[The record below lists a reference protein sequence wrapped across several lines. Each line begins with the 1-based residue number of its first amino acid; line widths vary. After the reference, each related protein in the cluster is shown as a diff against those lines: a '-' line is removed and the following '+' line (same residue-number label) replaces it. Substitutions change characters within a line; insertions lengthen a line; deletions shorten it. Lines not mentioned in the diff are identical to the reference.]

1 MSTLPKI
8 MGERRGR
15 SILLLTC
22 LALGQA
28 TATGIAAFATRD
40 VFAAFRDA
48 SSALPFLALTFVA
61 LSGLAIGLFR
71 FRERLTAE
79 KVGQHY
85 AASLRIKLFKHMARV
100 SARDVAARR
109 NGSLAL
115 RFVGDLTAVR
125 AWISMGLARLISAL
139 IVLPV
144 AAGVLFYMNFEI
156 GLAATVP
163 IAIGLLISAVLGP
176 RLGPAHKRLRA
187 RRARLAADM
196 SERIPHAPE
205 LRLLGRIRT
214 ETRQIEVKTEKL
226 VDAALER
233 ARGAAMLRAIPDV
246 VSGITAASVFG
257 VALHRGLPAAEAA
270 GCLAAVGLMIQP
282 MRDLAGVWDR
292 HRAWQNA
299 RDKCLNLLNMPKLDI
314 DRSTDARLPDAPPCL
329 IFSDVSAG
337 ALSEISVTALPGQ
350 KIGVIGAN
358 GAGKSTLLSLAA
370 GLEHP
375 GSGTV
380 MLGDISPA
388 ALTTRERRRM
398 IALIGTRSPILK
410 GSLRRALTMGVQGRP
425 KDKDVLRQAKAFGL
439 GHVVSRL
446 GGLDGA
452 VSEGGRNLSAGE
464 IRRVLLTRAALSNPR
479 LMLLDEPD
487 DALDHEGPKLVRT
500 LVQGC
505 EATTILITH
514 NMEIA
519 KMMDALWVVEGG
531 RIVQTGTPDEVLINL
546 GINS

>member
-40 VFAAFRDA
+40 VFAAFRDT
-48 SSALPFLALTFVA
+48 STALPILALIFVA
-61 LSGLAIGLFR
+61 ISGLAIGFFR

-79 KVGQHY
+79 KVGQQY

-163 IAIGLLISAVLGP
+163 IAIGLLISAVLGQ

-233 ARGAAMLRAIPDV
+233 ARGAAMLRAVPDI
-246 VSGITAASVFG
+246 VSGIAAASVFG

-299 RDKCLNLLNMPKLDI
+299 REKCLNLLNMPKLYI
-314 DRSTDARLPDAPPCL
+314 DRSTDASLPDAPPCL

-388 ALTTRERRRM
+388 ALTTRERRQM

-425 KDKDVLRQAKAFGL
+425 NDKDVLRKTKAFGL

-446 GGLDGA
+446 GGLDGT

-464 IRRVLLTRAALSNPR
+464 IRRVLLTRAALSKPR

-500 LVQGC
+500 LVEGC
-505 EATTILITH
+505 DATTILITH

-519 KMMDALWVVEGG
+519 KMMDALWVVEDG
-531 RIVQTGTPDEVLINL
+531 RVVQTGTPDEVLINL

>member
-40 VFAAFRDA
+40 VFAAFRDT

-329 IFSDVSAG
+329 LFSDVSAG